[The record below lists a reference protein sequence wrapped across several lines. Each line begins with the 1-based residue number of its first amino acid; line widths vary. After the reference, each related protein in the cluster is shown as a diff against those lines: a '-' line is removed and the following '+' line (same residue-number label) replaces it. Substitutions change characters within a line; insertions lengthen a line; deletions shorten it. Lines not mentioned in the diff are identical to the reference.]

1 MHILGENTHCQQLC
15 NFSVEDG
22 KDLLLDS
29 GHGACR
35 RVQRCL
41 GLFWMKCSQKAK
53 AIYDRGSLLIISR
66 VDYGEAE
73 NLMGRDQLRLDR
85 LREESAGIVGVAQ

>member
-1 MHILGENTHCQQLC
+1 
-15 NFSVEDG
+15 
-22 KDLLLDS
+22 
-29 GHGACR
+29 
-35 RVQRCL
+35 
-41 GLFWMKCSQKAK
+41 MKCSQKAK

-85 LREESAGIVGVAQ
+85 LREESAGIVGVAQWPCLTLDYIVKQPFCLFAFSFPCDLTVTLTDISVLWEYAQ